1 MEKIKEIPNIKKEFK
16 EENLCEQYVYKAKEN
31 YTVVYVNS
39 KLYEEIFEE
48 EYEWEKASKK
58 ISEMFS
64 ITLNEENSNKEI
76 IGKAFSDKQL
86 DPTGMALSGNLGSGR
101 AYFLGSK
108 FNIKGDKTKLATSPK
123 SIYSNGKY
131 ALSAAI
137 KETVISNILS
147 DDFAIPTFESLAI
160 LETKEKFDFIDEYL
174 DIDDTIKTETYNL
187 PCCIEIRVNKDK
199 ELYRISNSLIN
210 EDIFTIKDIENFCE
224 KLAIIE
230 ANKFCDRFLHG
241 SWSVGNISTNGNL
254 IDFDTATFVKGR
266 FPQYSNTNKY
276 KSNYFGYELLG
287 QKLMIKSIIE
297 NKNIENAE
305 EIENH
310 LEKLMD
316 VKYNEIMKI
325 RFCDLIGLD
334 YNLHYEKYSKYIDDL
349 FEKFNILS
357 RKFLPN
363 YYETN
368 VVSDNGEITYVFDF
382 SNFFQKYLIEKEKN
396 KLNRLFGLKL
406 LFNKTENISY
416 EKVGMIK
423 EKVEEFFND
432 DLVYENNIN
441 GFMIDA
447 MDFIE
452 EYDDLFS
459 ELSKESDLENIKLKQ
474 YIINAERNYLY
485 GNINIYGELSYL
497 YENKKIDSK
506 TLNKIITA
514 LINAN
519 KRNNYSKQN
528 ENIIG
533 LQLYENC
540 LTYFVVSQ
548 DYYYLVL
555 EPFSNIEIEFAKAI
569 IDGEELMM
577 SHDFNENGN
586 ILKSE
591 NVEFCN
597 LKDVLMYEVELKING
612 KECEN
617 KLIKIGE

>member
-1 MEKIKEIPNIKKEFK
+1 MKNIDEIPNIKKEFK
-16 EENLCEQYVYKAKEN
+16 EENLCEQYAYKAKEN
-31 YTVVYVNS
+31 YNVVYINP

-48 EYEWEKASKK
+48 EYEWEKASRQ

-64 ITLNEENSNKEI
+64 ITLDEEKSNKQI

-101 AYFLGSK
+101 AYFYGSN

-137 KETVISNILS
+137 KETVISNILA
-147 DDFAIPTFESLAI
+147 DDFAIPTFESLVI

-174 DIDDTIKTETYNL
+174 DSDDIIRAEIYNL

-210 EDIFTIKDIENFCE
+210 KDTFTLKDAENFCE
-224 KLAIIE
+224 KLAKIE

-241 SWSVGNISTNGNL
+241 SWSVGNISTKGNL

-287 QKLMIKSIIE
+287 QKLMIKSIIDNE
-297 NKNIENAE
+297 NIENAKE
-305 EIENH
+305 TQNQ
-310 LEKLMD
+310 LEDLMD
-316 VKYNEIMKI
+316 KKYNETMKI
-325 RFCDLIGLD
+325 KFCDLIGLD
-334 YNLHYEKYSKYIDDL
+334 YNLHYEKYSKYIDSL

-368 VVSDNGEITYVFDF
+368 VAEDNGEITYIFDF
-382 SNFFQKYLIEKEKN
+382 SKFFQNYLIEKEKN
-396 KLNRLFGLKL
+396 KSNRLFGLKL
-406 LFNKTENISY
+406 LFNKAENISY

-423 EKVEEFFND
+423 EKVEEFFSE
-432 DLVYENNIN
+432 DLVYESDMDNL
-441 GFMIDA
+441 MIDA

-452 EYDDLFS
+452 EYDELFTKVNEDNDLS
-459 ELSKESDLENIKLKQ
+459 NIKLQQ
-474 YIINAERNYLY
+474 YIINADRNYLY
-485 GNINIYGELSYL
+485 GNRNIYGELSYL
-497 YENKKIDSK
+497 YENQKVDSI

-514 LINAN
+514 LIKTN
-519 KRNNYSKQN
+519 KRNNYNKQN

-533 LQLYENC
+533 LQLYDDC
-540 LTYFVVSQ
+540 LTYFVISSN
-548 DYYYLVL
+548 YYYLVL
-555 EPFSNIEIEFAKAI
+555 EPFSSVEIEFSKAI
-569 IDGEELMM
+569 INGEELMM
-577 SHDFNENGN
+577 SHSSNENGN
-586 ILKSE
+586 IIISE
-591 NVEFCN
+591 KVEFN
-597 LKDVLMYEVELKING
+597 TLPNILAYDTKIKING
-612 KECEN
+612 IECKN
-617 KLIKIGE
+617 K

>member
-1 MEKIKEIPNIKKEFK
+1 MKKIDEIPNIKKEFK
-16 EENLCEQYVYKAKEN
+16 EENLCEQYAYKAKEN
-31 YTVVYVNS
+31 YNVVYINP

-48 EYEWEKASKK
+48 EYEFEKASRQ
-58 ISEMFS
+58 ISKMFS
-64 ITLNEENSNKEI
+64 ITLDEEKSNKQI

-101 AYFLGSK
+101 SYFYGSK

-137 KETVISNILS
+137 KETVISNILA

-174 DIDDTIKTETYNL
+174 DSDDKIRAETYNL

-210 EDIFTIKDIENFCE
+210 KDTFTIKDAENFCE
-224 KLAIIE
+224 KLGKIE

-241 SWSVGNISTNGNL
+241 SWSVGNISTEGNL

-287 QKLMIKSIIE
+287 QKLMIKSIIDNE
-297 NKNIENAE
+297 KIENAK
-305 EIENH
+305 EIQNH
-310 LEKLMD
+310 LENIMD
-316 VKYNEIMKI
+316 KEYNETMKI

-334 YNLHYEKYSKYIDDL
+334 YNLHYEKYSKYIDSL

-368 VVSDNGEITYVFDF
+368 IAEDNGEITYIFDF
-382 SNFFQKYLIEKEKN
+382 SKFFQNYLIEKEKN
-396 KLNRLFGLKL
+396 KATMIFGLKL
-406 LFNKTENISY
+406 LCNKAESISY

-423 EKVEEFFND
+423 EKVDNFFSE
-432 DLVYENNIN
+432 DLVYESDMNNL
-441 GFMIDA
+441 MIEA

-452 EYDDLFS
+452 EYDELFTKVS
-459 ELSKESDLENIKLKQ
+459 EENELSNIRLKQ
-474 YIINAERNYLY
+474 YIINADRNYLY
-485 GNINIYGELSYL
+485 GNRNIYGELSYL
-497 YENKKIDSK
+497 YENQKIDSK
-506 TLNKIITA
+506 TLNKIINA
-514 LINAN
+514 LIKTN
-519 KRNNYSKQN
+519 KRNNYNNQN

-533 LQLYENC
+533 LQLYEDC
-540 LTYFVVSQ
+540 LTYFVISSN
-548 DYYYLVL
+548 YYYLAI
-555 EPFSNIEIEFAKAI
+555 EPFSSIEIEFAKAI
-569 IDGEELMM
+569 INGEELMM
-577 SHDFNENGN
+577 SYNSNKNGN
-586 ILKSE
+586 IIISKK
-591 NVEFCN
+591 VEFTTLPN
-597 LKDVLMYEVELKING
+597 ILDYDTKIKING

-617 KLIKIGE
+617 ELMKMAK

>member
-1 MEKIKEIPNIKKEFK
+1 MKKIDEIPHIKKEFK
-16 EENLCEQYVYKAKEN
+16 EENLCEQYAYKAKESYN
-31 YTVVYVNS
+31 VVYINP

-48 EYEWEKASKK
+48 EYEWEKASRQ

-64 ITLNEENSNKEI
+64 ITLDEEKSNKQI

-101 AYFLGSK
+101 AYFYKSK

-137 KETVISNILS
+137 KETVISNILA

-160 LETKEKFDFIDEYL
+160 LETKEKFDFIDEYMDSD
-174 DIDDTIKTETYNL
+174 DIIRAETYNL

-210 EDIFTIKDIENFCE
+210 KDTFTIKDAENFCE
-224 KLAIIE
+224 KLAKIE

-241 SWSVGNISTNGNL
+241 SWSVGNISTKGNL
-254 IDFDTATFVKGR
+254 IDFDTAAFVKGR

-287 QKLMIKSIIE
+287 QKLMINSIIDNE
-297 NKNIENAE
+297 NIENAK
-305 EIENH
+305 EIKNY
-310 LEKLMD
+310 LEDFMD
-316 VKYNEIMKI
+316 KKYNEIMKI

-334 YNLHYEKYSKYIDDL
+334 YNLHYEKYSKYIDSL

-368 VVSDNGEITYVFDF
+368 VAEDNGEITYIFDF
-382 SNFFQKYLIEKEKN
+382 SKFFQNYLIEKEKN
-396 KLNRLFGLKL
+396 KANRLFGIKL
-406 LFNKTENISY
+406 LFNKVENISY
-416 EKVGMIK
+416 EKVGMVK
-423 EKVEEFFND
+423 EKVEEFFSE
-432 DLVYENNIN
+432 DLVYESDMDNL
-441 GFMIDA
+441 MVDA

-452 EYDDLFS
+452 EYNELFTKANEDNDLS
-459 ELSKESDLENIKLKQ
+459 NIILKQ
-474 YIINAERNYLY
+474 YIINADRNYLY
-485 GNINIYGELSYL
+485 GNRNIYGELSYL
-497 YENKKIDSK
+497 YENQKIDSK
-506 TLNKIITA
+506 TLNKIINA
-514 LINAN
+514 LIKTN
-519 KRNNYSKQN
+519 KRNNYNNQN

-533 LQLYENC
+533 LQLYEDC
-540 LTYFVVSQ
+540 LSYFVISAN
-548 DYYYLVL
+548 YYYLVI
-555 EPFSNIEIEFAKAI
+555 EPFSSIEIEFAKAI
-569 IDGEELMM
+569 INGEELMM
-577 SHDFNENGN
+577 IHSSNENGK

-591 NVEFCN
+591 KVEFNN
-597 LKDVLMYEVELKING
+597 LQNILMYDTKIKING

-617 KLIKIGE
+617 KLMKIAK